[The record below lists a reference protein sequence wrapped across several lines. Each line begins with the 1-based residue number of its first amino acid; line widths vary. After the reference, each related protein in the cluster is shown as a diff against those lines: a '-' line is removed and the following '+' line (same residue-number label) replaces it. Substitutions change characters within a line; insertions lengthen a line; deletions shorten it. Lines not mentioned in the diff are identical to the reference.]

1 MDACFCA
8 MVYTGE
14 RRWKNH
20 LLHSVGPMNNPSNH
34 IVVFTLDE
42 QRYAL
47 HLLAVERVV
56 RAVEVTALPEAP
68 EIVLGVVNVKGRIVP
83 VINVRR
89 RFRLPERN

>member
-1 MDACFCA
+1 
-8 MVYTGE
+8 
-14 RRWKNH
+14 
-20 LLHSVGPMNNPSNH
+20 MNNPANH
-34 IVVFTLDE
+34 IVVFALDE